1 MVYFVSDLHLG
12 ASYIAD
18 HRAHEARVVRWLRS
32 IAPQCRELYLLGDV
46 LDYWYEYREVV
57 PRGYV
62 RFFGQLAEMADA
74 GIKITWLKG
83 NHDIWI
89 FDYLPTELGIRVVD
103 GMLETE
109 IDGRHFLL
117 EHGDGVGRK
126 STAFKMMRSIF
137 RNPTA
142 QWLFSGIHPR
152 WTIPFAHRWS
162 SSSRESGRRFSQA
175 DAERMAAPLLDF
187 SRQYHREHP
196 EIDYFIYG
204 HLHVVVD
211 REIDGPGSPRMLVL
225 GDWISHDSYAVWDGK
240 SLKMGFF
247 KDETKV

>member
-18 HRAHEARVVRWLRS
+18 HRAHEAKVVRWLRS

-57 PRGYV
+57 RADMSGFRTTCRYG
-62 RFFGQLAEMADA
+62 RCRHQNHMAQGQSRYMD
-74 GIKITWLKG
+74 
-83 NHDIWI
+83 
-89 FDYLPTELGIRVVD
+89 FDYLPAELGIRVVD

-126 STAFKMMRSIF
+126 STTFKMMRSIF

-162 SSSRESGRRFSQA
+162 SSSRESGRQFSQA
-175 DAERMAAPLLDF
+175 DAERMSAPLLDF
-187 SRQYHREHP
+187 PVSITASTPRLTTLSTDISTWSSTAR
-196 EIDYFIYG
+196 
-204 HLHVVVD
+204 LTARD
-211 REIDGPGSPRMLVL
+211 RHGCSCSATG
-225 GDWISHDSYAVWDGK
+225 
-240 SLKMGFF
+240 
-247 KDETKV
+247 